1 MNVHDAPHRR
11 LGDPCCGAARL
22 SAQNPSRLHARNS
35 ERCAAAQRYRAP
47 EQLSSE
53 VAKYG
58 PPSAGSGM
66 LPLEGSGTYSAR
78 QRVVTR
84 YGGARPPGAPSLASH
99 VIPTSAARKPIALRR
114 EPTLLAAS
122 TPGWW
127 LTVTHAR
134 APEQTQR
141 RATPRSAQTARAW
154 LRCGAGG

>member
-1 MNVHDAPHRR
+1 MEEGRVYTHGTLSAVRR
-11 LGDPCCGAARL
+11 RSDRAGAA
-22 SAQNPSRLHARNS
+22 
-35 ERCAAAQRYRAP
+35 
-47 EQLSSE
+47 LSSE

-114 EPTLLAAS
+114 EPTF
-122 TPGWW
+122 
-127 LTVTHAR
+127 
-134 APEQTQR
+134 
-141 RATPRSAQTARAW
+141 
-154 LRCGAGG
+154 LRP